1 MIIILNM
8 HDSYCLDKR
17 LRNRPEQTISII
29 TDKGL
34 DCLYNVVF

>member
-8 HDSYCLDKR
+8 HDK
-17 LRNRPEQTISII
+17 EQTISII